1 MILSE
6 EDHKVLNQ
14 FSGLDK
20 KANSE
25 EIHESCIFATFEKKG
40 EINISKGR

>member
-25 EIHESCIFATFEKKG
+25 KSWVLYLRHLWEERRNQYFKRSI
-40 EINISKGR
+40 